1 MSNPEANLND
11 IKLSL
16 LEIYKNNLRII
27 NPIPEDQND
36 IIYNNAVER
45 LQELM
50 NKPIQVE
57 AEETVQSES
66 QIPAKMGGKRT
77 TRKHKKSAKYR
88 KH

>member
-1 MSNPEANLND
+1 MSNPEVNLND

-50 NKPIQVE
+50 NETVQAK
-57 AEETVQSES
+57 AEETVQPES
-66 QIPAKMGGKRT
+66 QKQVKMGGKRT
-77 TRKHKKSAKYR
+77 TRKHKKSTKYR

>member
-1 MSNPEANLND
+1 MSNPEVNLND

-16 LEIYKNNLRII
+16 FEIYKNNLRII

-36 IIYNNAVER
+36 IIYNKAVER

-50 NKPIQVE
+50 NKPVQVE

-66 QIPAKMGGKRT
+66 QVPVKMGGKRT
-77 TRKHKKSAKYR
+77 TRKHKKKAMYR
-88 KH
+88 KN